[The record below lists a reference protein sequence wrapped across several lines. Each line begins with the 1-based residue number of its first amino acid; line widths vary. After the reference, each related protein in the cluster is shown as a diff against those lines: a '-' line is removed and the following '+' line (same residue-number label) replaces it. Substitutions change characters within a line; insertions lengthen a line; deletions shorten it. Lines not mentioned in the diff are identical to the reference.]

1 MRSDDVE
8 SMNVSEPEVNRLAL
22 SDSRSSTSRVLGAA
36 TGSDNQQ
43 ICVAADSGMSSG
55 SGIGLSP
62 GTSNAVPSGMTPAA
76 RRRENLLCWA
86 RSRSISRY
94 EKPHG

>member
-1 MRSDDVE
+1 
-8 SMNVSEPEVNRLAL
+8 MNVSAPEVNRLAL

-36 TGSDNQQ
+36 TGIDSQQ
-43 ICVAADSGMSSG
+43 ICVAAVSGMSIG

-62 GTSNAVPSGMTPAA
+62 GMSNGVPSGITPAA
-76 RRRENLLCWA
+76 RRTANLLCCA
-86 RSRSISRY
+86 RSRSISRC